1 METCMASKKLAN
13 ICIDPGHGGK
23 ASGAVN
29 SELKI
34 MEKDIALAVSFKVSE
49 YLLYA
54 TKSSVTGEVQINS
67 LCPDNHTPLVNVF
80 MTRGLDVDVSL
91 QERCKVA
98 NKIPASCFVSI
109 HCNSYSGTVAS
120 GIETWMYKGGSK
132 ASKTLAQSIQRCL
145 MESVKGFKVTDAD
158 GTKHAPISRGVKENQ
173 TYYTLRHTSM
183 PSVVVEIGFLSHNG
197 EATLLNSEKYQDALA
212 KGIAYGILYSY
223 A

>member
-1 METCMASKKLAN
+1 MARKKLAN

-29 SELKI
+29 SELNI

-54 TKSSVTGEVQINS
+54 TKSPVTGELQINS
-67 LCPDNHTPLVNVF
+67 FCQDNHTPLVNVF
-80 MTRGLDVDVSL
+80 MTRGMDVDVSL
-91 QERCKVA
+91 QDRCEIA
-98 NKIPASCFVSI
+98 NKIKASCFVSI

-120 GIETWMYKGGSK
+120 GIETWMYKGCSK
-132 ASKTLAQSIQRCL
+132 ASKTLAQRIHRSI
-145 MESVKGFKVTDAD
+145 MESVKGFEVTDED
-158 GTKHAPISRGVKENQ
+158 GTKHSPISRGVKENQ

-183 PSVVVEIGFLSHNG
+183 PSVVVEIGFLSHHG
-197 EATLLNSEKYQDALA
+197 EATLLNSEEYQDAIA

>member
-1 METCMASKKLAN
+1 MARKKLAN
-13 ICIDPGHGGK
+13 ICIDPGHGGT

-34 MEKDIALAVSFKVSE
+34 MEKDIALAVSLKVSE

-54 TKSSVTGEVQINS
+54 TKSPVTGELQINS
-67 LCPDNHTPLVNVF
+67 FCQDNHTPLVNVF

-91 QERCKVA
+91 QDRCKVA

-120 GIETWMYKGGSK
+120 GIETFRYKGGSK
-132 ASKTLAQSIQRCL
+132 ESKILAQSIHCCM
-145 MESVKGFKVTDAD
+145 MESVKGFEVTDED
-158 GTKHAPISRGVKENQ
+158 GTKHSPISRGVKENQ

-183 PSVVVEIGFLSHNG
+183 PSVVGQLPT
-197 EATLLNSEKYQDALA
+197 A
-212 KGIAYGILYSY
+212 
-223 A
+223 

>member
-1 METCMASKKLAN
+1 MARKKLAN
-13 ICIDPGHGGK
+13 ICIDPGHGGT

-29 SELKI
+29 SELNI

-54 TKSSVTGEVQINS
+54 TKSLVTGEAQINS
-67 LCPDNHTPLVNVF
+67 SCQDNHNPLVNVF
-80 MTRGLDVDVSL
+80 MTRGMDVDVSL
-91 QERCKVA
+91 QERCEIA

-120 GIETWMYKGGSK
+120 GIETFRYKGGSK
-132 ASKTLAQSIQRCL
+132 ESKTLAQSIHCCM
-145 MESVKGFKVTDAD
+145 MESVKGFEVTDED
-158 GTKHAPISRGVKENQ
+158 GTKHSPISRGVKENQ

-197 EATLLNSEKYQDALA
+197 EATLLNSEEYQDAIA
-212 KGIAYGILYSY
+212 KGIAYGILYAY
-223 A
+223 AY

>member
-1 METCMASKKLAN
+1 MARKKLAN

-29 SELKI
+29 SELHI
-34 MEKDIALAVSFKVSE
+34 MEKDIAMSVSFKVSE

-54 TKSSVTGEVQINS
+54 TKSPSTGEVQINS
-67 LCPDNHTPLVNVF
+67 VCPDNHTPLVNVF

-91 QERCKVA
+91 PGRCNVA
-98 NKIPASCFVSI
+98 NKIKASCFVSI

-132 ASKTLAQSIQRCL
+132 ASRTLAQSIQRCM
-145 MESVKGFKVTDAD
+145 MESVKGFEVVDED

-197 EATLLNSEKYQDALA
+197 EAALLNSEKYQDALA
-212 KGIAYGILYSY
+212 RGIAYGILYSC

>member
-1 METCMASKKLAN
+1 MARKKLAS

-29 SELKI
+29 SELNI
-34 MEKDIALAVSFKVSE
+34 MEKDIAMSVSFKVSE

-54 TKSSVTGEVQINS
+54 TKSPSTGEVQINS
-67 LCPDNHTPLVNVF
+67 VCPDNHTPLVNVF

-91 QERCKVA
+91 QDRCKIA
-98 NKIPASCFVSI
+98 NKIEASCFVSI

-132 ASKTLAQSIQRCL
+132 ASKTLAQSIQRCM
-145 MESVKGFKVTDAD
+145 MESVKGFEVVDED
-158 GTKHAPISRGVKENQ
+158 GTTHAPISRGVKKNQ

-183 PSVVVEIGFLSHNG
+183 PSVVGQLPT
-197 EATLLNSEKYQDALA
+197 A
-212 KGIAYGILYSY
+212 
-223 A
+223 